1 LEVKTFGARRIVFDA
16 STEETWRKW
25 HFLVREEPAAPPSF

>member
-1 LEVKTFGARRIVFDA
+1 LEGETFGGRRIAIDP
-16 STEETWRKW
+16 STEEIWRNW